1 MYARDV
7 QGRTLTF
14 GVSGKLVRNSLVM
27 FDRETGSLWS
37 HLTGEAISGPLR
49 GQPLTMMPSTQTT
62 WGLWQRAHLKAQAL
76 VVSPGELRDPYAGY
90 YRAGDTGI
98 NGRKH
103 QDDRLPAKERVIGVR
118 LGGEI
123 KAYSFAA
130 LARNRVVDDTVGGT
144 PLVIVFDGSSESG
157 AAYRRDSTGQALDFQ
172 PGARPLSMTD
182 TQTGSEWD
190 GLLGTATHG
199 PSAGAVLAAVPF
211 TYSFWFGWAD
221 FYPNTGV
228 YK

>member
-1 MYARDV
+1 
-7 QGRTLTF
+7 
-14 GVSGKLVRNSLVM
+14 M

-37 HLTGEAISGPLR
+37 HLTGTAIAGPLS
-49 GQPLTMMPSTQTT
+49 GQPLTMLPSTQTT
-62 WGLWQRAHLKAQAL
+62 WGLWHRDHPNAQVLA
-76 VVSPGELRDPYAGY
+76 VRPGELHDPYAGY
-90 YRAGDTGI
+90 YQSGDTGI
-98 NGRKH
+98 TSRKH
-103 QDDRLPAKERVIGVR
+103 QDNRLPAKERVIGVR
-118 LGGEI
+118 LGAEI

-130 LARNRVVDDTVGGT
+130 LARARVVDDTVGGT

-190 GLLGTATHG
+190 GLAGTATYG
-199 PSAGAVLAAVPF
+199 PSAGAVLVAVPF

-221 FYPNTGV
+221 FYPNTAV

>member
-14 GVSGKLVRNSLVM
+14 GVSGKLVRNSLIM

-62 WGLWQRAHLKAQAL
+62 WGLWHRAHPTAQAL
-76 VVSPGELRDPYAGY
+76 AVSPGELRDPYAGY
-90 YRAGDTGI
+90 YQAGDTGI
-98 NGRKH
+98 NARKH

-123 KAYSFAA
+123 KAYSFVA
-130 LARNRVVDDTVGGT
+130 LARDRVVDDTVGGT
-144 PLVIVFDGSSESG
+144 PLVIVFDGPSESG